1 MNDYD
6 DYDAQA
12 GDSLTDVGFF
22 IAVLAAFFTFCGV
35 MLWLVP
41 PIAQFFAGKF

>member
-22 IAVLAAFFTFCGV
+22 FSALAAFFAFCGV

-41 PIAQFFAGKF
+41 PLADYFKGWF

>member
-6 DYDAQA
+6 EYDAQA

-22 IAVLAAFFTFCGV
+22 MAALLAVAALAVLVWMA
-35 MLWLVP
+35 LS
-41 PIAQFFAGKF
+41 

>member
-12 GDSLTDVGFF
+12 GDSLTDLGFF
-22 IAVLAAFFTFCGV
+22 AVALLFMGALFVFGWV
-35 MLWLVP
+35 LVP
-41 PIAQFFAGKF
+41 

>member
-12 GDSLTDVGFF
+12 GDSLTDAGWFALCLF
-22 IAVLAAFFTFCGV
+22 AFFTFIG
-35 MLWLVP
+35 LVLMV
-41 PIAQFFAGKF
+41 AGYWS